1 MFIEKI
7 TLIAAVKW
15 NPVQFASLHRIGWKW
30 NDDEKS
36 THAPNAHHLRKS
48 EIQYVPTVENM
59 NNEHTSK
66 AKGDGGEVE
75 AKRERC
81 DFCYERRMKK
91 TQTCKQNLES
101 TLHTHPY
108 TDMPINWTIYTFLSA
123 CWKNAYINTRPSE
136 LILKLSRL
144 AWIVFAWF
152 WFCIVCSVSLT
163 LSHSFVWI
171 FKWQWN

>member
-15 NPVQFASLHRIGWKW
+15 NPVQFASLHFIGWKW

-36 THAPNAHHLRKS
+36 TYAPNAHHLRKS

-75 AKRERC
+75 AKKE
-81 DFCYERRMKK
+81 MWLLLWKK
-91 TQTCKQNLES
+91 NEKT
-101 TLHTHPY
+101 HTDECAP
-108 TDMPINWTIYTFLSA
+108 
-123 CWKNAYINTRPSE
+123 
-136 LILKLSRL
+136 
-144 AWIVFAWF
+144 
-152 WFCIVCSVSLT
+152 
-163 LSHSFVWI
+163 
-171 FKWQWN
+171 